1 MGTLVFLLFVFLA
14 SLQTSS
20 GSTDAQDG
28 IDPFC
33 FSLLHLC
40 VWKTESRKGKDP
52 FLLDEHPHNSRSLS
66 TMDIEGTLGDDI
78 GQLVEL
84 KILLFDG
91 NNFTGTI
98 PDSIGLVQTIQALNL
113 ANNRL
118 TGMVP
123 NLSGMKSLNYV

>member
-33 FSLLHLC
+33 FSLL
-40 VWKTESRKGKDP
+40 
-52 FLLDEHPHNSRSLS
+52 
-66 TMDIEGTLGDDI
+66 
-78 GQLVEL
+78 Q
-84 KILLFDG
+84 LLFDG